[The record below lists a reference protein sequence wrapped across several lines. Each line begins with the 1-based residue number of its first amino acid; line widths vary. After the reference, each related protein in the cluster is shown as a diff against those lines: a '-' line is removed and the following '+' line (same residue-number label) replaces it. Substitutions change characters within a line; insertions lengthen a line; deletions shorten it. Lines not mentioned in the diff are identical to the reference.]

1 MLETALPPEHAQDAD
16 GRLCSRS
23 EDTVNRWIEHF
34 AAIEGGIRIDAQSQ
48 RQEWVENLS
57 SLQQDSLV
65 FPIENLPS
73 LRELEFSLRQVKPG
87 KASGPDG
94 IPSEICRYFPGP
106 IAKQLHIDD
115 ENGYSRPRTF
125 GLEGRYFNANLER
138 EENEGRLFGVP
149 SYSPFFNFWKS
160 YTQNHAFQT
169 GPDLRNP
176 FAPATIGWQKKG
188 SCCARCPHDQ
198 SFCASTLGS
207 EARHS
212 NFVCGF
218 RGCLLQS
225 CQAVST
231 F

>member
-1 MLETALPPEHAQDAD
+1 MLETALPHEHAQDAD

-48 RQEWVENLS
+48 RQDWVENLS

-106 IAKQLHIDD
+106 IAKQLFTLMMKTAIQGHEPLVLKGGISVPIWKGKKTKDVC
-115 ENGYSRPRTF
+115 SAFRAILLSSIF
-125 GLEGRYFNANLER
+125 GKAIHKTMR
-138 EENEGRLFGVP
+138 
-149 SYSPFFNFWKS
+149 SK
-160 YTQNHAFQT
+160 
-169 GPDLRNP
+169 
-176 FAPATIGWQKKG
+176 
-188 SCCARCPHDQ
+188 
-198 SFCASTLGS
+198 
-207 EARHS
+207 
-212 NFVCGF
+212 
-218 RGCLLQS
+218 
-225 CQAVST
+225 QALI
-231 F
+231 